1 MIAGIKLILIEKDR
15 DQPEDMS
22 VGDSVSIVVDE
33 SRQIFIGRAPEV
45 DVLVKA
51 PSVGRKVVAL
61 WLETEGVMVGD
72 LGSGGGSAL
81 EINGVR
87 TQRPQCLLPDG
98 AVLWI
103 GRVGFRVKLSPNNYL
118 MNVGAVT
125 EE

>member
-1 MIAGIKLILIEKDR
+1 MIVGIKLILIEKDG
-15 DQPEDMS
+15 DLPDDMS
-22 VGDSVSIVVDE
+22 VGDSVNIVVDE

-51 PSVGRKVVAL
+51 PSVGRNVVAF
-61 WLETEGVMVGD
+61 WLETEGVMIRD

-81 EINGVR
+81 EVNGVR
-87 TQRPQCLLPDG
+87 TQRPQRLLPDG

-103 GRVGFRVKLSPNNYL
+103 GRVGFRVKLSPNDYL

-125 EE
+125 DV